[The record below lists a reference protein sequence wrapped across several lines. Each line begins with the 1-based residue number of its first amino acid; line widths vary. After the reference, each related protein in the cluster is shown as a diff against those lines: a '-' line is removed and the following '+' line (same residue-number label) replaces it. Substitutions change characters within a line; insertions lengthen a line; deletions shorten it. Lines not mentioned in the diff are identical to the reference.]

1 MIILLSEQCV
11 LKVID
16 EVHTKKQANIL
27 HQLAGKYVHSKGR
40 PPKKGFPLT
49 KGFPGSFKMDSIKK
63 SAAT

>member
-1 MIILLSEQCV
+1 MRCTQKTRKYIAL
-11 LKVID
+11 
-16 EVHTKKQANIL
+16 
-27 HQLAGKYVHSKGR
+27 QLAGKYVHSKGR